1 MFYSKGSIICAMVL
15 NFAAE
20 PASKNSELLE
30 DLQERVSSG
39 KVGQFSV
46 DASHG
51 LNVEPEVGEI
61 LFTIVSYIIFNLLDF
76 HLRCSTAITLI
87 KKTVLK
93 TNQDSKIH
101 TMQTCVTFLT
111 SLNCLTNLPDYN
123 INVFP

>member
-93 TNQDSKIH
+93 TNQDCKIH

-111 SLNCLTNLPDYN
+111 SLNCVTNLSDYN